1 MLLNVAKPHSENR
14 YPAYP
19 APKLR
24 RSDSQGIIIRNQAK
38 LMSVPESVPENPA
51 RCSSK
56 NLRAEVLAVVEI
68 RYHVTMGSPL
78 DLQQA
83 RAKLRLCERPV
94 NETH

>member
-38 LMSVPESVPENPA
+38 LMFVPESVPENPA
-51 RCSSK
+51 RWSSK
-56 NLRAEVLAVVEI
+56 NLRTEQLTVVVI
-68 RYHVTMGSPL
+68 RYHATL
-78 DLQQA
+78 DSLME
-83 RAKLRLCERPV
+83 L
-94 NETH
+94 